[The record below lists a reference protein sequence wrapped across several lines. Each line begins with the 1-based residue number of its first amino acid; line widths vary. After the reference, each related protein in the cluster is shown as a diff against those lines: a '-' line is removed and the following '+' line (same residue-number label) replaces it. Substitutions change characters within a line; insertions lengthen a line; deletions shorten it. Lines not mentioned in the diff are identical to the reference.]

1 MGVQFPLVI
10 RIFWKWMVTVTQPVH
25 IKNSHRLTHLEK
37 ANYSWYVNCGTA
49 SLKLTHITFI
59 FRMKEGIQKTYTLKG
74 LTSSIFSKFLIQMS
88 WNVIPGAATPPEN
101 SGDRKGKRRR
111 PSCPRPPAPR
121 PPPGVSAQSA
131 PLPTAL
137 AAPSAPSGSAPAK
150 ESDGSTPRRRI
161 RPSHAKHLHSHCLP
175 TAPCSPDEGRTGPGP
190 AHSGSRAVSRGL
202 QARPTGSRRP
212 RAPQGAG
219 CPSLLPR

>member
-59 FRMKEGIQKTYTLKG
+59 FRMKEGIQKTYTLNG

-101 SGDRKGKRRR
+101 SGDRKGTRRR

-121 PPPGVSAQSA
+121 PPPGVSAPSA

-137 AAPSAPSGSAPAK
+137 AASSAPSGSAPAK
-150 ESDGSTPRRRI
+150 GSDGSTPRRRI
-161 RPSHAKHLHSHCLP
+161 RPSHAKHLHSHCPRRPAPP
-175 TAPCSPDEGRTGPGP
+175 T
-190 AHSGSRAVSRGL
+190 RAERGL
-202 QARPTGSRRP
+202 AQRTL
-212 RAPQGAG
+212 GAE
-219 CPSLLPR
+219 P